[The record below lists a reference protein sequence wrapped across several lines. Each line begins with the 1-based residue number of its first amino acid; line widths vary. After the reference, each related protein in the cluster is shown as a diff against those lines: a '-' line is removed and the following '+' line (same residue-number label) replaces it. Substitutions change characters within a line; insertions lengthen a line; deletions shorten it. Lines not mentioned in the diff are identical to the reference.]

1 MKGSYNDGQQ
11 MRTLQKRDHHLS
23 FHNDKLNTE
32 EEESPPLSEED
43 EQSDDNM
50 LKI

>member
-1 MKGSYNDGQQ
+1 
-11 MRTLQKRDHHLS
+11 MRTLQKCDHHLS
-23 FHNDKLNTE
+23 FQYDKLNTE
-32 EEESPPLSEED
+32 EGESPPLSEED

>member
-1 MKGSYNDGQQ
+1 
-11 MRTLQKRDHHLS
+11 MRTLQNSGQLS
-23 FHNDKLNTE
+23 FQYAKLNTE

>member
-1 MKGSYNDGQQ
+1 MS
-11 MRTLQKRDHHLS
+11 TLQKRSHLS
-23 FHNDKLNTE
+23 FQYDKLNTE